1 MSDGLTKIDS
11 VADVTIYSVAG
22 EPKSFVY
29 KAGMA
34 IDCDGS
40 PRAYGP
46 NNSGID
52 FTANGGTPGSN
63 WWGGPTDSSGNP
75 IVQKIYEPQPGMY
88 VSGTSH
94 INPAFAESSQYCYMD
109 AEAIPFI
116 VLPGQHSNGAKLGDV
131 CLVLNTATG
140 DNCYGIYGDVGPSS
154 KIGEASM
161 RMASALKINSDPKKG
176 GIESKVIA
184 YLVFPGSVASWK
196 PPDVW
201 WDVANTVFKAWGT
214 LDKLKQIAAKI

>member
-1 MSDGLTKIDS
+1 VVSELSEIDS
-11 VADVTIYSVAG
+11 VGGVTIYSVTG

-29 KAGMA
+29 KASMA

-40 PRAYGP
+40 ARAYGP

-52 FTANGGTPGSN
+52 YTANGGTPGSN
-63 WWGGPTDSSGNP
+63 WWGGPTDSNKNP
-75 IVQKIYEPQPGMY
+75 IIQKIYEPQPGMY

-94 INPAFAESSQYCYMD
+94 INPAYGENSQYRYMD
-109 AEAIPFI
+109 SESIPFI

-131 CLVLNTATG
+131 CLCLNTQTG
-140 DNCYGIYGDVGPSS
+140 DNCFGIYGDVGPSS

-161 RMASALKINSDPKKG
+161 RMAHALKINNDPKKG
-176 GIESKVIA
+176 GTENKIIA

-201 WDVANTVFKAWGT
+201 WDTANTLVTAWGG
-214 LDKLKQIAAKI
+214 LARLKEIAKSL